1 MAGFSLK
8 SNNKDLDLRN
18 NKDRDRMYQKFSS
31 EQKEMFHS
39 IKEHTFTFCES
50 CAGSGKTLVT
60 IAAMLDLL
68 ANDDISKII
77 YMQKVS
83 QRYLQNG
90 YLPGN
95 MEEKTEA
102 LWQPFYDAMLKLGY
116 TTYDVEDM
124 INNGMIELTT
134 DSALRGINLEN
145 VGLCLD
151 EAQNCDYRTLKLI
164 FTRCDDDC
172 HVSLIGDSKQK
183 DNKGDNSIFIEYG
196 KYMAEPSFGNICHL
210 TKNYRGKFS
219 QHAENFDIDKCKK

>member
-1 MAGFSLK
+1 MAFRANDKDFNLK
-8 SNNKDLDLRN
+8 N
-18 NKDRDRMYQKFSS
+18 NKDRDRMYSKFSS

-60 IAAMLDLL
+60 IAALIDLL
-68 ANDDISKII
+68 ANGEINQIV

-116 TTYDVEDM
+116 SEYDVEAM
-124 INNGMIELTT
+124 IANGMVVLTT
-134 DSALRGINLEN
+134 DSALRGINLEK

-164 FTRCDDDC
+164 FTRCDDYC
-172 HVSLIGDSKQK
+172 HVSMIGDSKQK
-183 DNKGDNSIFIEYG
+183 DNKGDNSIFVAYG
-196 KYMAEPSFGNICHL
+196 EYMAKPSFGCVCKL
-210 TKNYRGKFS
+210 TRNYRGEFS
-219 QHAENFDIDKCKK
+219 QHAENFDLDACKK